1 MLFWRSCSTTAKLFK
16 HLLTYLSQKREQS
29 QLWLLFG
36 FSVESSHYT
45 ALLKFQSFSLLVPY
59 QDLLDANSSNMIS
72 CCTFYLCWDRLINL
86 STNLADYLYTHL
98 SMSLSSRQQFQVHK
112 VEVRRLFWR
121 WVFPSIRLIA
131 TLNLWWLLKVICL
144 SIFLCIRA
152 CLCLYPFAYHTLKQ
166 LNKQTNNQT
175 NNQPTNQET
184 YCVSSYILSVYE
196 SVYLVVYPAMYLYVT
211 VFVHLLTTLPTV
223 FAYLCMSI
231 CVYVRLLNVNWTKR
245 RSMFRPLAWNIDVHI
260 DPGSRNTIVST
271 VIRFIDGLSI
281 SKLSAGIYIRY
292 HSFDDSM
299 KFHQIPGPSKVSECR
314 FWEGTGDTVWIFS
327 SSTGEKKQQTSNVF
341 FGNKS
346 CTSWDDY
353 MNANI

>member
-166 LNKQTNNQT
+166 LNKQTNKQSNKQST
-175 NNQPTNQET
+175 NKPRDILCLKLHTISLWI
-184 YCVSSYILSVYE
+184 CLPSRLSSYVPVCHGICPSINHVTYSFRLSMHVNMCVRTSIE
-196 SVYLVVYPAMYLYVT
+196 CELDKKKIYVPPLGMKYWCT
-211 VFVHLLTTLPTV
+211 HRSRFKE
-223 FAYLCMSI
+223 YYSI
-231 CVYVRLLNVNWTKR
+231 NR
-245 RSMFRPLAWNIDVHI
+245 H
-260 DPGSRNTIVST
+260 
-271 VIRFIDGLSI
+271 
-281 SKLSAGIYIRY
+281 
-292 HSFDDSM
+292 
-299 KFHQIPGPSKVSECR
+299 
-314 FWEGTGDTVWIFS
+314 
-327 SSTGEKKQQTSNVF
+327 
-341 FGNKS
+341 
-346 CTSWDDY
+346 
-353 MNANI
+353 